1 MAVRNEIAQ
10 KAFEALSVLKEVRDK
25 GEVLPNYSDLAKE
38 VKEWNAL
45 MLTGGLLNM
54 LLFKFSKAKIEK
66 TKKEE
71 DSSKQIC
78 KPNKEWVIAYFVS
91 RILERFGEKDG
102 ICWESVKFDADEIK
116 QLLEK
121 PKEEQK
127 GKKEEC
133 NKGRLLDDDASL
145 LKKLVDVEI
154 GLIVMQQIQTFL
166 THLSRLLDAV
176 SEPTER
182 SGSGEA

>member
-1 MAVRNEIAQ
+1 MRDEIAQ

-25 GEVLPNYSDLAKE
+25 GGILPSYSDLAKE

-54 LLFKFSKAKIEK
+54 LLFKFSKAAVSKDKKTEK
-66 TKKEE
+66 
-71 DSSKQIC
+71 C

-91 RILERFGEKDG
+91 RILERLGEKDG
-102 ICWESVKFDADEIK
+102 VCWESVKFDADEMK
-116 QLLEK
+116 QFLEK
-121 PKEEQK
+121 QNGRKEDRK
-127 GKKEEC
+127 AKEC
-133 NKGRLLDDDASL
+133 KKGRLLGDDASI

-176 SEPTER
+176 AEPPKG
-182 SGSGEA
+182 SGSSEA